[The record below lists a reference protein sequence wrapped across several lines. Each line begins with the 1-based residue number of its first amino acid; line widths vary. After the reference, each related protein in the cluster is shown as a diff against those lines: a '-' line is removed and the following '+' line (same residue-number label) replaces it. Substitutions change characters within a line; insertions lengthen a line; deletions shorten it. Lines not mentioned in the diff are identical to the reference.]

1 MLSRISILSTLL
13 LCCVGSFPNLRG
25 LVDPEASLVLLHSPS
40 DWSWRLSAPLHVCKD
55 SSCWESGA
63 RSTKESFTI
72 WAILCMLILSLLPNS
87 VYLRVRHVRQEIGE
101 WRAWSKPWKGGVN
114 FVRVGSVGYLQ
125 KGSKRVFWGCRSVLH
140 LFHKWILVEILTKV
154 PVVNTTNARWSDQG
168 FHVQLD

>member
-1 MLSRISILSTLL
+1 MLTQFVANIAN
-13 LCCVGSFPNLRG
+13 VGSFPNLRG

-55 SSCWESGA
+55 SGCWESGA